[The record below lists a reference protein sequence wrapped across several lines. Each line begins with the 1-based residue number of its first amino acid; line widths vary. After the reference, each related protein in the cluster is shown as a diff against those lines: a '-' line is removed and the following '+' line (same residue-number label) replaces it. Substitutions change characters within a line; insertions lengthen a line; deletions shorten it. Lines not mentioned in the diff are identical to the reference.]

1 MPAACSSS
9 PTVSSAVTRSTVWP
23 SAVTGTVN
31 ARSTWIWSAPSS
43 SLICRTSSL
52 AGAVTPAW
60 NIRSST
66 AVAQVMVSPAVPWVS
81 VISTTRIGR
90 VDEPQRQP
98 QRRRAGGQR
107 APARQQQRCLAAQVF
122 ACFYG

>member
-43 SLICRTSSL
+43 SLICKTSSL

-81 VISTTRIGR
+81 VISTTRI
-90 VDEPQRQP
+90 VVWMNPSVSP
-98 QRRRAGGQR
+98 SA
-107 APARQQQRCLAAQVF
+107 AAPVASAPPARQQQRCLAAQVF